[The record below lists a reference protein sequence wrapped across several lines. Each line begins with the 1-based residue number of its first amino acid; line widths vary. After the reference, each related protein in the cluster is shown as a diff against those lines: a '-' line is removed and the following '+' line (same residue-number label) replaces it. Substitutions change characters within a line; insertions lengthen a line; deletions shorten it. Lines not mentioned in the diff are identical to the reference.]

1 MGDTRNLQKFGD
13 GSRTPEE
20 EFEIRS
26 KGGKASGAARR
37 LKRSMKEVLILALE
51 VIDKESGKS
60 KQELGIDRLVEMFAE
75 TGDIRAYE
83 AICKTLGETVEAAPV
98 KVVFENDELEELSE

>member
-1 MGDTRNLQKFGD
+1 
-13 GSRTPEE
+13 
-20 EFEIRS
+20 
-26 KGGKASGAARR
+26 
-37 LKRSMKEVLILALE
+37 
-51 VIDKESGKS
+51 
-60 KQELGIDRLVEMFAE
+60 MFAE